1 MNVRRVAIGT
11 QRPRRPRDA
20 ARMAICM
27 VLAGVSYALASALAQ
42 VLGPRR
48 PD

>member
-1 MNVRRVAIGT
+1 MLRAMV
-11 QRPRRPRDA
+11 
-20 ARMAICM
+20 ICM
-27 VLAGVSYALASALAQ
+27 VLAGVSYALSSALAQ

>member
-1 MNVRRVAIGT
+1 
-11 QRPRRPRDA
+11 
-20 ARMAICM
+20 M
-27 VLAGVSYALASALAQ
+27 VLAGVSYTLMSALAQ